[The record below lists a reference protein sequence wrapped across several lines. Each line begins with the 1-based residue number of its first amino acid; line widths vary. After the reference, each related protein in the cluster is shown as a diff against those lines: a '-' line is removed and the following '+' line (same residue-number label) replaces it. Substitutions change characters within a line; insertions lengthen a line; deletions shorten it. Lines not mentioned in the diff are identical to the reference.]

1 MKRFLKYTTT
11 NKIFIYVLVLVGS
24 FIFMYTRFGFTS
36 SGDVIKVA
44 CGGGTIDIL
53 ESIKEEFEKR
63 TNKKL
68 EIVPVGP
75 ILGTWELYNKRVNAG
90 FFSLPF
96 DVLLQLLEE
105 EGMIIDN
112 PDVFNYIVLGQ
123 ASTKVIVNQDNMVSR
138 LSKEDLKRIFLG
150 LEKNWKSFRWEDVPI
165 EVVVA
170 KQMKG
175 IHTIFSQKI
184 LDGFPINPKNR
195 IDVEYPDDVLEEVEK
210 RKGAIGLAVVD
221 PKEYKVKVVES
232 PEIKREIIFL
242 TVGQMGSD
250 IKILLDL
257 LSKAK

>member
-1 MKRFLKYTTT
+1 MKRFSKYIIT
-11 NKIFIYVLVLVGS
+11 KIFIHVLVLVGS
-24 FIFMYTRFGFTS
+24 FILMNTRFGFTS

-53 ESIKEEFEKR
+53 ENIKEEFEKR

-68 EIVPVGP
+68 EIVPVGT

-112 PDVFNYIVLGQ
+112 PDIFNYIVLGQ
-123 ASTKVIVNQDNMVSR
+123 TSTKLIVHQDNMVSR
-138 LSKEDLKRIFLG
+138 LSKEDMKRIFLG
-150 LEKNWKSFRWEDVPI
+150 IEKNWKSFGWEDVPI

-195 IDVEYPDDVLEEVEK
+195 IDVEYPNDVLEEVEK

-242 TVGQMGSD
+242 TVGRIGSE

>member
-1 MKRFLKYTTT
+1 MKRFSKYIIT
-11 NKIFIYVLVLVGS
+11 KIFIHVLVLIGS
-24 FIFMYTRFGFTS
+24 FILVNTRFGFTS

-53 ESIKEEFEKR
+53 ENIKEEFEKR

-68 EIVPVGP
+68 EIVPVGT

-112 PDVFNYIVLGQ
+112 PDIFNYIVLGQ
-123 ASTKVIVNQDNMVSR
+123 TSTKLIVHQDNMVSR

-150 LEKNWKSFRWEDVPI
+150 IEKNWKSFGWEDVPI

-195 IDVEYPDDVLEEVEK
+195 IDVEYPNDVLEEVEK

-242 TVGQMGSD
+242 TVGRIGSE

>member
-1 MKRFLKYTTT
+1 MKRFSKYIIT
-11 NKIFIYVLVLVGS
+11 KIFIYVLVLVGS
-24 FIFMYTRFGFTS
+24 FILMNTRFGFTS

-53 ESIKEEFEKR
+53 ENIKEEFEKR

-68 EIVPVGP
+68 EIVPVGT

-112 PDVFNYIVLGQ
+112 PDIFNYIVLGQ
-123 ASTKVIVNQDNMVSR
+123 TSTKLIVHQDNMVSR
-138 LSKEDLKRIFLG
+138 LSKEDMKRIFLG
-150 LEKNWKSFRWEDVPI
+150 IEKNWKSFGWEDVPI

-195 IDVEYPDDVLEEVEK
+195 IDVEYPNDVLEEVEK

-242 TVGQMGSD
+242 TVGRIGSE

>member
-1 MKRFLKYTTT
+1 MKRFSKYIIT
-11 NKIFIYVLVLVGS
+11 KIFIYVLVLVGS
-24 FIFMYTRFGFTS
+24 FILMNNRFGFTS

-53 ESIKEEFEKR
+53 ESIKDEFEKR

-75 ILGTWELYNKRVNAG
+75 ILGTWELYNRRVNAG
-90 FFSLPF
+90 FFGLPF

-123 ASTKVIVNQDNMVSR
+123 ASTKVIVNQNNMVSR

-150 LEKNWKSFRWEDVPI
+150 IEKNWKSFGWEDVPI

-170 KQMKG
+170 KRMKG
-175 IHTIFSQKI
+175 TYTIFSQKI

-195 IDVEYPDDVLEEVEK
+195 IDVEYPDDILEEVEK

-221 PKEYKVKVVES
+221 PKEYKVKVVRT

-250 IKILLDL
+250 LKILLDL

>member
-1 MKRFLKYTTT
+1 MKKFSKYIIT
-11 NKIFIYVLVLVGS
+11 KIFIHVLVLVGS
-24 FIFMYTRFGFTS
+24 FILMNTRFGFTS

-53 ESIKEEFEKR
+53 ENIQEEFEKR

-112 PDVFNYIVLGQ
+112 PDVFNYIILGQ

-150 LEKNWKSFRWEDVPI
+150 IEKNWKSFGWEDVPI
-165 EVVVA
+165 EVVIA

-195 IDVEYPDDVLEEVEK
+195 IDVEYPDDILEEVEK
-210 RKGAIGLAVVD
+210 RKGAIGLAIAD

>member
-1 MKRFLKYTTT
+1 MKRFSKYIIT
-11 NKIFIYVLVLVGS
+11 KIFIHVLVLIGS
-24 FIFMYTRFGFTS
+24 FILVNTRFGFTS

-53 ESIKEEFEKR
+53 ENIKEEFEKR

-68 EIVPVGP
+68 EIVPVGT

-112 PDVFNYIVLGQ
+112 PDIFNYIVLGQ
-123 ASTKVIVNQDNMVSR
+123 ASTKVIVHQDNMVSR

-150 LEKNWKSFRWEDVPI
+150 IEKNWKSFGWEDVPI

-195 IDVEYPDDVLEEVEK
+195 IVVEYPDDVLEEVEK
-210 RKGAIGLAVVD
+210 RRGAIGLAVVD

-242 TVGQMGSD
+242 TVGRIGSE

-257 LSKAK
+257 ISKAK